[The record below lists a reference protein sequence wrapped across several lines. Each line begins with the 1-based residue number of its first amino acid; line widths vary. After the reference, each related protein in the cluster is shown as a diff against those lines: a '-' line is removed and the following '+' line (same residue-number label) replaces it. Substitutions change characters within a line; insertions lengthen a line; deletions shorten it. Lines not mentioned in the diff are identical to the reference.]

1 MKRLAF
7 FLVGVALAGLML
19 LPYSAN
25 AAITLTPSVEGLGG
39 GTFKPLAIPSLAGNN
54 FAATGKVLVNGK
66 WINIPGYIPPAST
79 AAQAAKTSLFANPW
93 LLGLSLLAWAGD
105 AGLHSDEVGGW
116 MYTDPNGGTGP
127 SVQAG
132 FPVDA
137 TIVGCRCASG
147 NCTCDPSMQACAVNY
162 APLGVS
168 DRYCYAFRSNEK
180 LGVYA
185 GYKQDYYG
193 TPITG
198 AVPAGETPYGSCP
211 SGYSMAPGT
220 TSCDPVVANR
230 PATQD
235 DFNAL
240 PAPPPQALAELAPQ
254 VGVPVDA
261 PVYEPST
268 VPVGD
273 PYTKPDGSTAQPMA
287 QISPASNG
295 QVTVD
300 VYEMPLTD
308 PQGNP
313 VNDPQPQDT
322 PEPQPTD
329 CDKYPT
335 SVGCTDLGTPPLG
348 EDMPHTEQPITFT
361 PVPISANATCP
372 APITVNGFGQTLTID
387 YSSAC
392 TYASGL
398 RPIVIAI
405 GYLTAL
411 FIIFGVPR
419 SAQS

>member
-7 FLVGVALAGLML
+7 FLVGVMLAGLML

-79 AAQAAKTSLFANPW
+79 AASAAKMALFSNPW
-93 LLGLSLLAWAGD
+93 LQGALIALWPSELANGD
-105 AGLHSDEVGGW
+105 LVLKDGAWEYQVPPPPDV
-116 MYTDPNGGTGP
+116 DPNYEYTVSANPPTGYFTTP
-127 SVQAG
+127 MEACVAYL
-132 FPVDA
+132 A
-137 TIVGCRCASG
+137 LTGCS
-147 NCTCDPSMQACAVNY
+147 TCS
-162 APLGVS
+162 
-168 DRYCYAFRSNEK
+168 
-180 LGVYA
+180 
-185 GYKQDYYG
+185 
-193 TPITG
+193 ITG
-198 AVPAGETPYGSCP
+198 AYGGTCYMTNTGPGGFTNKAWTSYTSRLVSTCPAGSTGTPPNCVLTPES
-211 SGYSMAPGT
+211 
-220 TSCDPVVANR
+220 R
-230 PATQD
+230 PATAE
-235 DFNAL
+235 DFAGL
-240 PAPPPQALAELAPQ
+240 PDPSPGILGELAPQ

-261 PVYEPST
+261 PVYEPAT

-273 PYTKPDGSTAQPMA
+273 PYTRPDGSTAQPMA

-348 EDMPHTEQPITFT
+348 EDMPHTDKPITFT

-372 APITVNGFGQTLTID
+372 APITSTAFGQTVTID
-387 YSSAC
+387 YSGAC

-398 RPIVIAI
+398 RPIVLAV

>member
-7 FLVGVALAGLML
+7 FFLGVALAGLML

-39 GTFKPLAIPSLAGNN
+39 GTFKPLAIPSLTGSN

-66 WINIPGYIPPAST
+66 WVNIPGYIPPAST
-79 AAQAAKTSLFANPW
+79 AAQAARTSLWLNPW
-93 LLGLSLLAWAGD
+93 LVGAALLTWAGD
-105 AGLHSDEVGGW
+105 AGLGSDQVNGGGW
-116 MYTDPNGGTGP
+116 MMAGGDPPATLPPDTPLKTMYSTGPNGPWFDTVQGVCVLYGP
-127 SVQAG
+127 PTYLSC
-132 FPVDA
+132 
-137 TIVGCRCASG
+137 TASG
-147 NCTCDPSMQACAVNY
+147 STLDLWNGSWHQYVQVGTYPNKCP
-162 APLGVS
+162 
-168 DRYCYAFRSNEK
+168 
-180 LGVYA
+180 A
-185 GYKQDYYG
+185 GYSG
-193 TPITG
+193 TPCTLTWPQY
-198 AVPAGETPYGSCP
+198 AEPAQ
-211 SGYSMAPGT
+211 
-220 TSCDPVVANR
+220 DR
-230 PATQD
+230 PATED

-261 PVYEPST
+261 PVYEPAT

-348 EDMPHTEQPITFT
+348 EDMPHAEQPITFT